1 MSVLRRVVHEV
12 RSVEFGPVTHYE
24 QHHLV
29 IGREQVE
36 ALFADPALAQ
46 VRPQLAVPGESA
58 RIIAPLDVV
67 EPRSK
72 GPGGGAFPGWLAPID
87 RKRGPDTHVLRGA
100 AVLGAGF
107 LPRNQEGL
115 IDMSGP
121 AAGRSPFSRTHNLV
135 IEFDPAESASW
146 QDAEQAVRR
155 GVLRLAVHLADA
167 AAEAD
172 PDAVEE
178 LDPPHRA
185 GQPTDG
191 LPRVGVITNL
201 QTQGAFKDV
210 FVYGRSMAGS
220 LPTLFDPAEIEDG
233 AVVSGQ
239 YGHPALRNPT
249 YLHQNHPV
257 VAELRARDGR
267 DLHFAGVVL
276 CPEPVDQ
283 AGKEHVSRHAAWL
296 CHAAG
301 FDAVIVTK
309 EGAGNADNDLSMKV
323 DALESLGLTAVALYA
338 EMSGADGTGPPL
350 VAGPRQG
357 AVVSTG
363 NYDQRVRL
371 PAVDRALG
379 GDRLRII
386 DADATAGIEVPVAM
400 ILGGLSPLGAGRLTC
415 RADVPSDDGP
425 SDDEAALE
433 GVA

>member
-12 RSVEFGPVTHYE
+12 HSVGFGAATRYD

-29 IGREQVE
+29 VGRERVQ
-36 ALFADPALAQ
+36 ALVADPALAS
-46 VRPQLAVPGESA
+46 VRAHLASPGESV
-58 RIIAPLDVV
+58 RIVSPLDVV
-67 EPRSK
+67 EPRTK
-72 GPGGGAFPGWLAPID
+72 GPGGGAFPGWLAPIN
-87 RKRGPDTHVLRGA
+87 RKRGPDTHVLRGS
-100 AVLGAGF
+100 AVLGAGY

-121 AAGRSPFSRTHNLV
+121 GADRSPFGRTHNLV
-135 IEFDPAESASW
+135 IEFDPAEGASW
-146 QDAEQAVRR
+146 QEAEQAVRR
-155 GVLRLAVHLADA
+155 GLLRLAVHLADA
-167 AAEAD
+167 AVDAD

-178 LDPPHRA
+178 LAPPHRA
-185 GQPTDG
+185 GTPTQG

-257 VAELRARDGR
+257 IAELRARDGQ
-267 DLHFAGVVL
+267 DLNFAGVVL
-276 CPEPVDQ
+276 CPEPVEQ
-283 AGKEHVSRHAAWL
+283 AGKEHVSQHAAWL

-323 DALESLGLTAVALYA
+323 DALETAGLTAVALYA
-338 EMSGADGTGPPL
+338 EMSGPDGTGPPL
-350 VAGPRQG
+350 VAGPRHG

-363 NYDQRVRL
+363 NYDQRVAL
-371 PAVDRALG
+371 PVVQRALG
-379 GDRLRII
+379 AERLRII
-386 DADATAGIEVPVAM
+386 DADATAAVEVPVAM
-400 ILGGLSPLGAGRLTC
+400 ILGGLNPLGAGRLTC
-415 RADVPSDDGP
+415 RADVP
-425 SDDEAALE
+425 LE

>member
-1 MSVLRRVVHEV
+1 MVTALRRIVHEV
-12 RSVEFGPVTHYE
+12 RSVAFGPVTRYDG
-24 QHHLV
+24 HHLV
-29 IGREQVE
+29 IGRERVE
-36 ALFADPALAQ
+36 ALFADPALAA
-46 VRPQLAVPGESA
+46 VRPQLASPGEPV
-58 RIIAPLDVV
+58 RIITPLDVV

-72 GPGGGAFPGWLAPID
+72 GPGGGTFPGWLTPIN
-87 RKRGPDTHVLRGA
+87 RKRAPDTHVLRGA
-100 AVLGAGF
+100 AVLAAGY

-121 AAGRSPFSRTHNLV
+121 AAALSPFSRTHNLV
-135 IEFDPAESASW
+135 IEFEPAEGAALLE
-146 QDAEQAVRR
+146 AEQALRR
-155 GVLRLAVHLADA
+155 GLLRVAVHLADA
-167 AAEAD
+167 AVEAE
-172 PDAVEE
+172 PDTVEE
-178 LDPPHRA
+178 LAAPHRA
-185 GQPTDG
+185 GTPTGG

-257 VAELRARDGR
+257 IAELRARDGH
-267 DLHFAGVVL
+267 DLRFAGVVL
-276 CPEPVDQ
+276 APEPVDQ
-283 AGKEHVSRHAAWL
+283 AGKEHVSAHAAWL

-323 DALESLGLTAVALYA
+323 DALEAVGLTAVALYA
-338 EMSGADGTGPPL
+338 EMSGPDGTGPPL
-350 VAGPRQG
+350 VAGPRRG
-357 AVVSTG
+357 AVVSLG
-363 NYDQRVRL
+363 NYDQRLQL

-379 GDRLRII
+379 GTRLRII
-386 DADATAGIEVPVAM
+386 DAEATAAVQSPVAM
-400 ILGGLSPLGAGRLTC
+400 ILSALSPLGAGRLTC
-415 RADVPSDDGP
+415 RADPP
-425 SDDEAALE
+425 AEPLE